1 MQMDSRHAFYMA
13 QAGIGVVFLLFLN
26 WLRNRDGPSQFRP
39 DAQANPQNPVSSPV
53 SSPMGSKGR
62 KVDLL
67 ANARLKPKA
76 KPLALPG
83 VVLTGP
89 PHEILGVSAQAS
101 EKEIQKA
108 WRDLMKRYHPDK
120 LKIAGENSL
129 EWKQAQKIAEVINR
143 AKDEMLA
150 RVNR

>member
-1 MQMDSRHAFYMA
+1 MDSRHAFYMA

-26 WLRNRDGPSQFRP
+26 WFRNREGPSQFRP
-39 DAQANPQNPVSSPV
+39 DAQANPQNRVKSPV
-53 SSPMGSKGR
+53 SAPLSSNAK
-62 KVDLL
+62 KIDLL
-67 ANARLKPKA
+67 ANAKLKPKA

-83 VVLTGP
+83 VVLSGA
-89 PHEILGVSAQAS
+89 PHEILGVSPQAS
-101 EKEIQKA
+101 EKEVQKA

-129 EWKQAQKIAEVINR
+129 EWKQAQKIAEVLNR

-150 RVNR
+150 HIKR